1 MLLHDLKDKAES
13 LIGSTIA
20 WMDEYIDL
28 VSPPII
34 YTPATQRKAKG
45 TERPRLIIHII
56 HP

>member
-28 VSPPII
+28 VSLPII
-34 YTPATQRKAKG
+34 YTPRYTKKSKRD
-45 TERPRLIIHII
+45 
-56 HP
+56 

>member
-13 LIGSTIA
+13 HIGSTIA